1 MIRNSN
7 NTHQRIKKVL
17 IKKNVEVLRFEMM
30 LCSSAPHALIK
41 NYFVLS
47 AHDALSFPQVYQR
60 ASIQC
65 GIRSHCFEL
74 HRSAMLFWD
83 YENSDVQRI
92 FRYLPTM
99 MAIISLLG
107 PSKCPDGY
115 LTITENI
122 SKDVM
127 SELLRLRASVVN
139 AGVPFA
145 SPNMGLNNCSNSCYI
160 DCVLHALFFDLNFAY
175 VNDTIIKPSSVW
187 GVDEDVYEKHVHGE
201 LVNIAN
207 FIRGKSGGHISC
219 YNVTKLRSIFLQ
231 QRKCKLSQS
240 FASHFQGD
248 SMEFLSFILQM
259 FEPRTAVAELTYIV
273 NGGVS
278 RVVKTI
284 PLVMI
289 DSFQLHDG
297 FDLGSAA
304 STLTDLPDGMTCLS
318 TTISPTCLV
327 FYVNRLSIGDNMK
340 QIRNRSMIKVPTRV
354 YRSLKLRA
362 VIVHSGAHYTTYTCT
377 VQQWFIYDD
386 TASPMIKQLEVYP
399 DIIDTHGV
407 LYFYYK

>member
-1 MIRNSN
+1 M
-7 NTHQRIKKVL
+7 
-17 IKKNVEVLRFEMM
+17 
-30 LCSSAPHALIK
+30 
-41 NYFVLS
+41 
-47 AHDALSFPQVYQR
+47 
-60 ASIQC
+60 
-65 GIRSHCFEL
+65 
-74 HRSAMLFWD
+74 
-83 YENSDVQRI
+83 
-92 FRYLPTM
+92 
-99 MAIISLLG
+99 
-107 PSKCPDGY
+107 
-115 LTITENI
+115 
-122 SKDVM
+122 
-127 SELLRLRASVVN
+127 
-139 AGVPFA
+139 
-145 SPNMGLNNCSNSCYI
+145 
-160 DCVLHALFFDLNFAY
+160 LHALFFDLNFAY

-187 GVDEDVYEKHVHGE
+187 GVDEDVYEKRVHGE

-207 FIRGKSGGHISC
+207 FIRGKSGGDIAC

-327 FYVNRLSIGDNMK
+327 FYVNRLSMGDNMK

-362 VIVHSGAHYTTYTCT
+362 VIVHSGAHYTTYMCT
-377 VQQWFIYDD
+377 LQQWFIYDD
-386 TASPMIKQLEVYP
+386 TASPMITQHEVYP